1 VEAQSLTEPW
11 PQKWVRRRVLITGA
25 AGRIGR
31 SFAAYAQARYELRLL
46 DRPGACFDGLD
57 ELGEVVTCDVTDLD
71 ELIGACQDIDTIIH
85 LAANP
90 DPNAA
95 WAELLGPNIIGTY
108 NVFAAS
114 KAAGCRRVV
123 FASSI
128 HAVMGYPP
136 DQQVATT
143 DLVNPG
149 DVYGVTKCFG
159 EAMGRYMAEQ
169 EGVSVV
175 VLRLG
180 AFLPIDVAQD
190 AAAATVA
197 DIYLAPED
205 LFQLLDRSVDAEG
218 IRFGLFH
225 AISNNRVTRLDLSD
239 TRRVLGYQPVHDFAL
254 LPPQLAP
261 SAQAQ
266 PPELQVSGRRRED
279 ADVAQAGPIHPA

>member
-1 VEAQSLTEPW
+1 MAEAESHTEPR
-11 PQKWVRRRVLITGA
+11 PQPVVRRRVLITGA

-31 SFAAYAQARYELRLL
+31 SFAAFAHDRYRLRLL
-46 DRPGACFDGLD
+46 DRPGARFDGLD
-57 ELGEVVTCDVTDLD
+57 DLGEVVTCDVTDLD
-71 ELIGACQDIDTIIH
+71 ALMGACRDMDTVIH

-90 DPNAA
+90 DPSAT
-95 WAELLGPNIIGTY
+95 WAELMGPNVIGTY

-128 HAVMGYPP
+128 HAVMGYPS
-136 DQQVATT
+136 DQLVTTT
-143 DLVNPG
+143 DPVHPR

-169 EGVSVV
+169 EGISVV

-180 AFLPIDVAQD
+180 AFLPPEVARD
-190 AAAATVA
+190 PSAASVA

-205 LFQLLDRSVDAEG
+205 LFQLLDRAVDAEG

-225 AISNNRVTRLDLSD
+225 ATSDNSVKRLDLSD
-239 TRRVLGYQPVHDFAL
+239 TRRVLGYEPRPGFA
-254 LPPQLAP
+254 
-261 SAQAQ
+261 
-266 PPELQVSGRRRED
+266 
-279 ADVAQAGPIHPA
+279 